1 MSARSQLQSRLHPLP
16 HPAPAP
22 PPIAPAAAPQAMRV
36 MIHTDEPGVLNS
48 PGYTNT
54 LIAIHVGRPV
64 QLSCKRAGSSHHGTV
79 IHGDVDIIPSETP
92 ARWENKQKDTVL
104 LCSLPP
110 ALLQTAAEGLN
121 LDPSRIE
128 IRNRF
133 QMRDSQIEHIG
144 WALKAEMERGYPSGR
159 LYVDSLA
166 LALAARLLHAH
177 SSIACEPETPR
188 GAMQGHRLKR
198 VLAFIEEH
206 LSDDL
211 SLDMI
216 AAAAGVSAPHC
227 KVLFRRAL
235 GVPLHQYVIGRRIEH
250 AAALLRHSRLPISQI
265 ALDSGFAHQSHLA
278 RHMRRVLGVSP
289 GELRSSL
296 R

>member
-1 MSARSQLQSRLHPLP
+1 MSARPQLHPASGP
-16 HPAPAP
+16 EPIAQRPAP
-22 PPIAPAAAPQAMRV
+22 QV
-36 MIHTDEPGVLNS
+36 MQVLIHTDEPGVLVL
-48 PGYTNT
+48 PARPNT
-54 LIAIHVGRPV
+54 LIAIHMGRPV
-64 QLSCKRAGSSHHGTV
+64 HLACKRAGSSHSGTA
-79 IHGDVDIIPSETP
+79 IHGDVDIIPSGTP
-92 ARWENKQKDTVL
+92 AIWENKEKDTAL
-104 LCSLPP
+104 ICSLPP
-110 ALLQTAAEGLN
+110 ALLQTAAEGLD
-121 LDPSRIE
+121 LDPSRVE

-133 QMRDSQIEHIG
+133 QMRDTQIEHIG
-144 WALKAEMERGYPSGR
+144 WALKAEMDRGYPSGR
-159 LYVDSLA
+159 LYMDSLA
-166 LALAARLLHAH
+166 MALAARLLQGH
-177 SSIACEPETPR
+177 SSLAREPEVPR
-188 GAMQGHRLKR
+188 GSMQGHRLKR

-235 GVPLHQYVIGRRIEH
+235 GVPVHQYVIGRRIER
-250 AAALLRHSRLPISQI
+250 AATLLREGQLPISQI

-289 GELRSSL
+289 RELRNTL

>member
-1 MSARSQLQSRLHPLP
+1 MSARPQL
-16 HPAPAP
+16 HPAPDP
-22 PPIAPAAAPQAMRV
+22 EPIAQHPVPQV
-36 MIHTDEPGVLNS
+36 MQVLIHTDEPGVLVL
-48 PGYTNT
+48 PARPNT
-54 LIAIHVGRPV
+54 LIAIHMGRPV
-64 QLSCKRAGSSHHGTV
+64 HLACKRAGSSHSGTA
-79 IHGDVDIIPSETP
+79 IHGDVDIIPSGTP
-92 ARWENKQKDTVL
+92 AIWENKEKDTAL
-104 LCSLPP
+104 ICSLPP
-110 ALLQTAAEGLN
+110 ALLQTAAEGLD
-121 LDPSRIE
+121 LDPSRVE

-133 QMRDSQIEHIG
+133 QMRDTQIEHIG
-144 WALKAEMERGYPSGR
+144 WALKAEMDRGYPSGR
-159 LYVDSLA
+159 LYMDSLA
-166 LALAARLLHAH
+166 MALAARLLQGH
-177 SSIACEPETPR
+177 SSLAREPEVPR
-188 GAMQGHRLKR
+188 GSMQGHRLKR

-235 GVPLHQYVIGRRIEH
+235 GVPVHQYVIGRRIER
-250 AAALLRHSRLPISQI
+250 AATLLREGQLPISQI

-289 GELRSSL
+289 RELRNTL

>member
-1 MSARSQLQSRLHPLP
+1 MSVTSQLRPEPVPELIVIPPMPQS
-16 HPAPAP
+16 
-22 PPIAPAAAPQAMRV
+22 MRV
-36 MIHTDEPGVLNS
+36 LIHTDEPGVLVS

-54 LIAIHVGRPV
+54 LVAIHVGRPV
-64 QLSCKRAGSSHHGTV
+64 HLSCRRAGTSHFGTV
-79 IHGDVDIIPSETP
+79 IHGDVDIIPCETP
-92 ARWENKQKDTVL
+92 AIWENKEKDTVL

-110 ALLQTAAEGLN
+110 SILQAAAEGLD
-121 LDPSRIE
+121 LDPGRIA

-133 QMRDSQIEHIG
+133 QTRDTQIEHIG

-159 LYVDSLA
+159 LYMDSLA
-166 LALAARLLHAH
+166 MAMAVRLLQAH
-177 SSIACEPETPR
+177 SSLACEPEQPR

-211 SLDMI
+211 SLEMI

-235 GVPLHQYVIGRRIEH
+235 GVPVHQYVIRRRIEH
-250 AAALLRHSRLPISQI
+250 ASSLLREGRLPISQI

-289 GELRSSL
+289 REFRNSC